1 MTLLQ
6 LQIFSMM
13 EKSREIQGERYCKK
27 GDQCGLRETFDL
39 PDVKT
44 PHTENRK
51 GNAQLKTKKQKKES
65 DNSARIWQGS

>member
-1 MTLLQ
+1 
-6 LQIFSMM
+6 MM

-44 PHTENRK
+44 PHTEDRK
-51 GNAQLKTKKQKKES
+51 GNAQLKTKKQKISFPFNKEKW
-65 DNSARIWQGS
+65 DERLKVFL